1 LDILLEIGNWKL
13 INMTIKDI
21 FSETITS
28 LSANKVRSGLTVLG
42 IVIGISSVIAMT
54 AIGEGAKGSIQQ
66 SIQSIGSNLIIVMP
80 GTQRGPGFQVSS
92 GRGSARTL
100 VQSDA
105 DAIGSQI
112 SGVAAVAPELSG
124 RYQVTAKGT
133 NTNTS
138 VDGVTSSYLSV
149 RNVQIDQ
156 GSFITDQNV
165 SSLSKVAVIGPTAR
179 DDLFGT
185 GADAIGEAIRI
196 RGIEFK
202 VIGVT
207 KAKGGSGF
215 GSQDDMIFIPLS
227 SAQRFLAGSS
237 YVTTISVQA
246 VDSGSMTDVQNQITT
261 LLLERHNISDPTAA
275 DFQTLNQADIV
286 ATASSVTSTFTTL
299 LAAVAGI
306 SLIVG
311 GIGIMNMMLTTVT
324 ERTKEI
330 GLRKAIG
337 AKSRDINIQFLLEA
351 VVLTF
356 IGGLVGVALGWL
368 VSFLMTF
375 FGVLETS
382 VSLYSVVMA
391 FGVSAG
397 IGIVFGYYP
406 AKRAARLNPI
416 EALRF
421 E

>member
-1 LDILLEIGNWKL
+1 LKRLKTFGWELDPKSAVY
-13 INMTIKDI
+13 I
-21 FSETITS
+21 FYDRPTTPLAPPKGFS
-28 LSANKVRSGLTVLG
+28 LS
-42 IVIGISSVIAMT
+42 
-54 AIGEGAKGSIQQ
+54 
-66 SIQSIGSNLIIVMP
+66 
-80 GTQRGPGFQVSS
+80 
-92 GRGSARTL
+92 
-100 VQSDA
+100 
-105 DAIGSQI
+105 
-112 SGVAAVAPELSG
+112 
-124 RYQVTAKGT
+124 
-133 NTNTS
+133 
-138 VDGVTSSYLSV
+138 
-149 RNVQIDQ
+149 
-156 GSFITDQNV
+156 
-165 SSLSKVAVIGPTAR
+165 
-179 DDLFGT
+179 
-185 GADAIGEAIRI
+185 
-196 RGIEFK
+196 
-202 VIGVT
+202 
-207 KAKGGSGF
+207 
-215 GSQDDMIFIPLS
+215 
-227 SAQRFLAGSS
+227 
-237 YVTTISVQA
+237 
-246 VDSGSMTDVQNQITT
+246 
-261 LLLERHNISDPTAA
+261 
-275 DFQTLNQADIV
+275 
-286 ATASSVTSTFTTL
+286 
-299 LAAVAGI
+299 
-306 SLIVG
+306 VG